1 MPFDW
6 NGYLELAETL
16 TKVEAN
22 ESALRTAISRAYY
35 SAYNQAFEYVTE
47 QNKAQRAE

>member
-22 ESALRTAISRAYY
+22 ESALRTAIIRFLPISNA
-35 SAYNQAFEYVTE
+35 
-47 QNKAQRAE
+47 NKIT